1 MGRGE
6 ELSDFQRGTVV
17 GCHLSKKSTREIS
30 ALLAL
35 PQSTVSSVIVK
46 WKRERRTTT
55 LPRCGRPQKLR
66 EEDRKILERVAR
78 EKCFTSIEALTAEFQ
93 SASGSVV
100 SSNTI
105 RRELHE
111 MGFRGRVSS
120 YSKAKGK
127 ERVAKKQAAP
137 CQEDG
142 GADVSGLDLRVGRI
156 ITAVQL
162 PDTDSLYM
170 EQVDVGEA
178 SPRMVVSKLSKH
190 VSVDQVQNRMVV
202 LLCNLKP
209 AMTKGFVSQAV
220 LLCARSSDKVEILDP
235 PSGAVPGD
243 RVTSQQFS
251 GEPDKG
257 STLEK
262 MAWEHIQPDLCT
274 DAQCVATYKGDA
286 LEVKGKGVCTVQ
298 TMKNSQIE

>member
-1 MGRGE
+1 QLYSE
-6 ELSDFQRGTVV
+6 QT
-17 GCHLSKKSTREIS
+17 TRTS
-30 ALLAL
+30 R
-35 PQSTVSSVIVK
+35 STVHKNCAIPKSLCSNSFFIQNH
-46 WKRERRTTT
+46 ETMESA
-55 LPRCGRPQKLR
+55 PR
-66 EEDRKILERVAR
+66 
-78 EKCFTSIEALTAEFQ
+78 Q
-93 SASGSVV
+93 S
-100 SSNTI
+100 
-105 RRELHE
+105 E
-111 MGFRGRVSS
+111 MSF
-120 YSKAKGK
+120 
-127 ERVAKKQAAP
+127 AKKQAAP